1 MLANSLACFLMWNMD
16 VYAAA
21 SISMVSSVRNVELVM
36 NNCSKKEASRENNY
50 ASGEKILKVFLFCI
64 LNIGMDFSKYQF
76 CVEKWI

>member
-21 SISMVSSVRNVELVM
+21 SILMVSSVRNVELVM
-36 NNCSKKEASRENNY
+36 NNCSEKEASRENNY

>member
-21 SISMVSSVRNVELVM
+21 SILMVSSVRNVELVM

-50 ASGEKILKVFLFCI
+50 ASGEKILKVFLLCI
-64 LNIGMDFSKYQF
+64 LNIGTDFSKYQF
-76 CVEKWI
+76 CVEKLI